1 MSNNGIEDILIGESY
16 KTTKKK
22 GNGFKFFIIILLIIS
37 AVFVIWY
44 FFINKEVV
52 NEKEAFSQN
61 VLNIGNKKLQDK
73 DFYST
78 ILKRLLEENSELSSN
93 ITITSTEKIEELQG
107 IDINNFDFELNS
119 TNDLKNKNFNSKLLA
134 KYSGNDFI
142 EVQSIVNDNKFAV
155 FSGDVVNKYVGI
167 KAENFNDIF
176 NSNIDLN
183 FIYEFI
189 NSEELDLSEED
200 VKNYLESYYKKAYNQ
215 IPEEKFSQKEN
226 IVISKNNNYINVT
239 AYEMNLTQN
248 ELKDILDSLLVEL
261 KNDEKLLNSIVSKEK
276 LTLDLNSNT
285 YEQNETT
292 NQNVSETQNET
303 LDSESGENTTIQLVP
318 VTEVN
323 FQTAEE
329 INVENQEEIQE
340 EIQEEVQEKV
350 QEENTENQ
358 EVQIQEHIEEAE
370 GLVLENN
377 EDEQVQ
383 ENREFSTS
391 DLIKILLGRKV
402 NISGDKIIEKIE
414 EYINNLE
421 GNGIIVT
428 IYVSEEKTEKIS
440 ITLPNENKLDI
451 QFLEDTEKENTIEF
465 TYLYKNSE
473 YKSGISINIDE
484 VHNSASSS
492 IKIVKNYIENEKVNK
507 KESLAIQSN
516 GTQNSNTISSDIIVT
531 FSTNNSETKFVAD
544 SKLKF
549 LSNDDLVLDKLT
561 EENSVF
567 LDDLLI
573 DDRNATIQ
581 VLKEKIQS
589 VLREKKS
596 NMNLIDLNSG
606 TSIVSPNLEDMTSN
620 NHSLIKKL
628 LEDKINDLRSQ
639 AEENGEEFT
648 IQNLSNLEIEGFE
661 VNATVEEDRAVVVI
675 DVYTFIIDRDFNIS
689 DT

>member
-176 NSNIDLN
+176 NSDIDLN

-200 VKNYLESYYKKAYNQ
+200 VKNYLESYYKKAYDQ

-226 IVISKNNNYINVT
+226 IVISQNDNYIDVT

-318 VTEVN
+318 VTELN

-329 INVENQEEIQE
+329 INVENQEE
-340 EIQEEVQEKV
+340 V
-350 QEENTENQ
+350 QEENIENQ
-358 EVQIQEHIEEAE
+358 EVQIQEHIEEPE

-440 ITLPNENKLDI
+440 IILPNENKLDI

-507 KESLAIQSN
+507 KESFSIQSN
-516 GTQNSNTISSDIIVT
+516 GTKNSNTISSDIIVT

-549 LSNDDLVLDKLT
+549 LSNDDFVLDKLT

-648 IQNLSNLEIEGFE
+648 IQNLSNIEIEGFE

>member
-340 EIQEEVQEKV
+340 EVQEEV

>member
-276 LTLDLNSNT
+276 LTLDLNLNT

-340 EIQEEVQEKV
+340 EVQEEV

-358 EVQIQEHIEEAE
+358 EVQIQEHIEEPE

>member
-329 INVENQEEIQE
+329 INVENQE

>member
-73 DFYST
+73 DFYSA

-340 EIQEEVQEKV
+340 EVQEEV

-358 EVQIQEHIEEAE
+358 EVQIQEHIEEPE

>member
-340 EIQEEVQEKV
+340 EVQEKV

-358 EVQIQEHIEEAE
+358 EVQIQEHIEEPE

>member
-1 MSNNGIEDILIGESY
+1 
-16 KTTKKK
+16 
-22 GNGFKFFIIILLIIS
+22 
-37 AVFVIWY
+37 
-44 FFINKEVV
+44 
-52 NEKEAFSQN
+52 
-61 VLNIGNKKLQDK
+61 
-73 DFYST
+73 
-78 ILKRLLEENSELSSN
+78 
-93 ITITSTEKIEELQG
+93 
-107 IDINNFDFELNS
+107 
-119 TNDLKNKNFNSKLLA
+119 
-134 KYSGNDFI
+134 
-142 EVQSIVNDNKFAV
+142 
-155 FSGDVVNKYVGI
+155 
-167 KAENFNDIF
+167 
-176 NSNIDLN
+176 
-183 FIYEFI
+183 
-189 NSEELDLSEED
+189 
-200 VKNYLESYYKKAYNQ
+200 
-215 IPEEKFSQKEN
+215 
-226 IVISKNNNYINVT
+226 
-239 AYEMNLTQN
+239 MNLTQN

-340 EIQEEVQEKV
+340 EVQEEV

-358 EVQIQEHIEEAE
+358 EVQIQEHIEEPE

>member
-340 EIQEEVQEKV
+340 EVQEEV

-358 EVQIQEHIEEAE
+358 EVQIQEHIEEPE

>member
-340 EIQEEVQEKV
+340 EVQEKV

-620 NHSLIKKL
+620 NHSLIKKI

>member
-73 DFYST
+73 DFYSA

-329 INVENQEEIQE
+329 INVENQE
-340 EIQEEVQEKV
+340 
-350 QEENTENQ
+350 
-358 EVQIQEHIEEAE
+358 VQIQEHIEEPE

>member
-52 NEKEAFSQN
+52 NEKEVFSRN

-200 VKNYLESYYKKAYNQ
+200 VKNYLESYYKKAYDQ

-226 IVISKNNNYINVT
+226 IVISKNNNYIDVT

-329 INVENQEEIQE
+329 INVENQEEN
-340 EIQEEVQEKV
+340 QEEVQEGV

-358 EVQIQEHIEEAE
+358 EVQIQEHIEEPE

-451 QFLEDTEKENTIEF
+451 QFLENTEKENTIEF

-507 KESLAIQSN
+507 KESFSIQSN
-516 GTQNSNTISSDIIVT
+516 GTKNSNTISSDIIVT
-531 FSTNNSETKFVAD
+531 FSTNNSETKFVVD

-549 LSNDDLVLDKLT
+549 LSNDDLLLDKLT

-628 LEDKINDLRSQ
+628 LEDKINDLRNQ
-639 AEENGEEFT
+639 TEENGEEFT
-648 IQNLSNLEIEGFE
+648 LQSLSNLEIEGFE